1 MNRGDN
7 LLPNYTTKTGL
18 PWETETLKQW
28 AEDHAGPFKW
38 KGYEGQA
45 QCKLPSHSGQD
56 KNPSFCFNAEK
67 GTGHCFAC
75 HAAGEGLSIKELT
88 AAWGCEAPPMIQR
101 PEPVRPVARI
111 VKTYDYTDE
120 AGNIAYQSCR
130 MEPKKFFQHR
140 PDGKGG
146 WLNNLEGVKPI
157 PYRLPELIRALGQNK
172 AVFIVEGEKDVD
184 RLRSLDLTATTN
196 SGGAGKWTA
205 EHSKYF
211 PAGSKVIILSDNDK
225 PGRDHA
231 RIVARSLHGR
241 GCSVKIIEL
250 PGLPEKG
257 DVSDWLDAGHT
268 KDDLIEV
275 YKVAQEWTPEGAPEV
290 EADISDSAEEWEA
303 PIPLRQ
309 IMNPPDFPCDALPG
323 WMGDFVEA
331 ESEFTQTPSGLA
343 GSLALAMAAA
353 ALAKKA
359 EVMGRPGWLEG
370 LNLYIA
376 VAMQPGSRKSQVIND
391 VSKPLSDFERQEA
404 ESLRASVA
412 QSESEGRR
420 EKKRLDGLESGYAS
434 AKDPAKARQIKLEAD
449 ELSRELAEKEVLRLP
464 RYMAQDVTPER
475 IASLLAEQG
484 GKMAIVSAEGE
495 LFSILAGRYSSGAP
509 NIEVFLK
516 GHAGDQLRVD
526 RQNKDRQAV
535 YVDHPALTIGVCLQP
550 DVLNE
555 LPRVKGFAGR
565 GLLARFLWVVPES
578 NIGRRRTRTEPVP
591 LKIAADY
598 CGNMRKL
605 LELPYNHD
613 QDGNQAAW
621 TLTLDPEAAETL
633 DTLMEQVE
641 KSLGNPEGM
650 GAFTEWGS
658 KFVGAVLR
666 IAGILHA
673 AKEPGRIDSLLE
685 PISQKTLIRSLA
697 IGDFL
702 VEHAKAAFGIMDTDT
717 AVGNAEFILR
727 WLKGR
732 GMMRVQK
739 KDLFRGLRSRFH
751 KAAALDEPIRLLVEY
766 GWLRESREPAEGTH
780 KPKTFYEV
788 NPENNI

>member
-1 MNRGDN
+1 VN
-7 LLPNYTTKTGL
+7 LLPGTNYSTKNGL
-18 PWETETLKQW
+18 PWEPETLKKF

-45 QCKLPSHSGQD
+45 QCKLPSHNGQD
-56 KNPSFCFNAEK
+56 KNPSFSFNAEK

-75 HAAGEGLSIKELT
+75 HAAGEGLSVKELA
-88 AAWGCEAPPMIQR
+88 AAWGCEMPPMIQK
-101 PEPVRPVARI
+101 PEPVKPKARI
-111 VKTYDYTDE
+111 VAVYDYTNA
-120 AGNIAYQSCR
+120 AGGLVYQSCR
-130 MEPKKFFQHR
+130 YDPKDFKQRR

-146 WLNNLEGVKPI
+146 HIWSLDGVKPI
-157 PYRLPELIRALGQNK
+157 PYRLSELLRALEKSK

-184 RLRSLDLTATTN
+184 RLKELDITATTN
-196 SGGAGKWTA
+196 SGGAGKWTE

-211 PAGSKVIILSDNDK
+211 PAGSKVIILPDNDA
-225 PGRDHA
+225 PGRKHVQ
-231 RIVARSLHGR
+231 IVARSLHGR

-250 PGLPEKG
+250 PRLPEKG

-268 KDDLIEV
+268 KDDLIEL
-275 YKVAQEWTPEGAPEV
+275 YKAAQEWTLDGAPEIT
-290 EADISDSAEEWEA
+290 ETLPDEWEQ

-309 IMNPPDFPCDALPG
+309 IMNPPEFPCNVLPG
-323 WMGDFVEA
+323 WMGDFVKA

-343 GSLALAMAAA
+343 GSLSLAMAAA
-353 ALAKKA
+353 SLAKKA
-359 EVMGRPGWLEG
+359 EVMGRPGWFEG

-391 VSKPLSDFERQEA
+391 VSKPLSDYERQEA
-404 ESLRASVA
+404 ESLRAAVA
-412 QSESEGRR
+412 QSESEYRR
-420 EKKRLDGLESGYAS
+420 DKKRLDGLESTYAS
-434 AKDPAKARQIKLEAD
+434 AKDPEKAGRFKLEAD
-449 ELSRELAEKEVLRLP
+449 ELARELAEKEVLRLP
-464 RYMAQDVTPER
+464 RYLAQDVTPER
-475 IASLLAEQG
+475 IASLLAEHG

-526 RQNKDRQAV
+526 RQNKERQAV

-555 LPRVKGFAGR
+555 LPRVKGFTGR

-598 CGNMRKL
+598 CSNMRKL
-605 LELPYNHD
+605 LELAYNHD
-613 QDGNQAAW
+613 QDGKQAAW
-621 TLTLDPEAAETL
+621 TLTLDKEAAESL
-633 DTLMEQVE
+633 DKIMEQVE
-641 KSLGNPEGM
+641 KSLGNPEEM

-673 AKEPGRIDSLLE
+673 TKEPGRIDSLLE
-685 PISQKTLIRSLA
+685 PIQQETLIRALA

-702 VEHAKAAFGIMDTDT
+702 VEHAKAAFGIMDTDS

-732 GMMRVQK
+732 GITRIQK
-739 KDLFRGLRSRFH
+739 KDLFRGVRSRFH
-751 KAAALDEPIRLLVEY
+751 KAAALDEPIKLLIDY
-766 GWLRESREPAEGTH
+766 SWLRESKEVAEGTY

-788 NPENNI
+788 NPEINA